1 MSKISTSAL
10 AQFLDYVH
18 DWYGEGGVYDMGAT
32 HSQVADATMRYLQEP
47 AHLERFEGD
56 TLDRDTVRIFLEDM
70 FGLSEVRGSVN
81 TLIS

>member
-1 MSKISTSAL
+1 MVNISNRAL

-32 HSQVADATMRYLQEP
+32 HSQIADATMRYLREP

-56 TLDRDTVRIFLEDM
+56 TLDRGTVRIFLEDM

-81 TLIS
+81 TLKS